1 MARRDP
7 LSALLKLR
15 GLEVATARRDL
26 MARQAGAAAAAER
39 EAAARGAMEAEMAD
53 HGGDFAD
60 SLAAWLPMARARRER
75 AVGEAALAAQA
86 VEAARAALAQ
96 QRARERAVEWL
107 LDRRAQEARDRAMRA
122 EQNALDEAA
131 QRRGPRAP

>member
-1 MARRDP
+1 MAKRDS

-26 MARQAGAAAAAER
+26 VARQAGAAAAAER
-39 EAAARGAMEAEMAD
+39 EAAARSAGDLEFAAGA
-53 HGGDFAD
+53 GVFAD
-60 SLAAWLPMARARRER
+60 SLAAWLPMARAVRER

-86 VEAARAALAQ
+86 VEAARSALAQ

-107 LDRRAQEARDRAMRA
+107 LDRRAQDARDKAMRA

-131 QRRGPRAP
+131 QRRGLRAL

>member
-1 MARRDP
+1 MAKRDP

-26 MARQAGAAAAAER
+26 VARQAGAAAAAER
-39 EAAARGAMEAEMAD
+39 EAVARSALDLELAA
-53 HGGDFAD
+53 GGGEFAD
-60 SLAAWLPMARARRER
+60 SLAAWLPMARAARER
-75 AVGEAALAAQA
+75 AVGEAALATQA
-86 VEAARAALAQ
+86 VEAARSALAQ

-107 LDRRAQEARDRAMRA
+107 LDRRAQDARDKAMRA

-131 QRRGPRAP
+131 QRRGLRAL